1 MGQTALQALCVGETT
16 VRVTEAMSD
25 LGHSIPQLH
34 RRTASPR
41 LSIVIST
48 LNAGRT
54 LARCLESVAAQH
66 FRDFELI
73 IIDGGS
79 SDDTAVIT
87 ARYAP
92 LIGHF
97 QSEPDAGIYDAWNKA
112 MRIARGEWICF
123 LGADDKLAKDNALT
137 SFSSN
142 AEYPDVTLVS
152 ARVDVTNRRG
162 AVVRSF
168 GQSWKPATMKKYMC
182 IAHPGAWHH
191 RSLFDTYGTFAS
203 EYRLAGD
210 YEFLLRCA
218 PSVRARF
225 IPDSLVAMEL
235 GGVSNR
241 SYWLHVRETYRA
253 LKKTQFGG
261 RFHSL
266 RFLLR
271 AVVSGAIRGSRV
283 RRRDRH

>member
-1 MGQTALQALCVGETT
+1 
-16 VRVTEAMSD
+16 VRVTEAVNN
-25 LGHSIPQLH
+25 LGHSIPQLQP
-34 RRTASPR
+34 RTASPR

-54 LARCLESVAAQH
+54 LARCLESVAGQN

-79 SDDTAVIT
+79 SDDTAVVI

-92 LIGHF
+92 LVRHF

-123 LGADDKLAKDNALT
+123 LGADDKFATAEALT
-137 SFSSN
+137 SFSMN

-152 ARVDVTNRRG
+152 ARVDVTNGRG
-162 AVVRSF
+162 AIVRSF
-168 GQSWKPATMKKYMC
+168 GQAWKLATMKKYMC

-191 RSLFDTYGTFAS
+191 RSLFDAYGTFAS

-218 PSVRARF
+218 ASIRPRF
-225 IPDSLVAMEL
+225 VSESLVAMEL

-253 LKKTQFGG
+253 LKGTEFGG
-261 RFHSL
+261 HFHSL

-271 AVVSGAIRGSRV
+271 AVVSSAIRVLRV